1 MDETLL
7 LDYINTII
15 SFLDKSLKK
24 DKISNFKLEDIGD
37 SINFIYQTFQE
48 ELPILKIESFDEETL
63 KNIYIAIASIYSDK
77 LEIGAISTY
86 NEKGKEHKFHL
97 APVIDEKIMIVISS
111 EKDYDQEWLNNEIC
125 NETIHKGLH

>member
-77 LEIGAISTY
+77 LEIGAIATY

-97 APVIDEKIMIVISS
+97 APVIGEKIMIVISS